1 MSSMSSGPEQKRR
14 RTDEGGGADKK
25 MSGAAKKEEEEE
37 EEGFSAQDNE
47 LCDLIRSMLPDED
60 EYRDGGATIAML
72 NEQIRRVRDSMQRQR
87 EAIRQSLVA
96 SYPNQEIGSIIDEVV
111 DRQMSELQAKLPE
124 EIPDPNRS
132 KLTEEGRA
140 EIKRLVDAGASLA
153 KVDAL
158 HIAASYYKQRDLFD
172 LLIDEYGL
180 GVDDPDHTSM
190 LSPPLHVAASLG
202 NCEAIEILIAK
213 GADKKSKNS
222 KGRNA
227 SQEVAYELRR
237 APPFLREQFRQQMN
251 VDKVKSMLR

>member
-14 RTDEGGGADKK
+14 RTEEGGADKK
-25 MSGAAKKEEEEE
+25 MNGAAKKEEEEE
-37 EEGFSAQDNE
+37 KGFSAQDNE
-47 LCDLIRSMLPDED
+47 LCHLIKSMLPDED
-60 EYRDGGATIAML
+60 EYHDGGKTIAML
-72 NEQIRRVRDSMQRQR
+72 NEQIRQMRDLMQRQR
-87 EAIRQSLVA
+87 EAIRQSLVTNN
-96 SYPNQEIGSIIDEVV
+96 PEIGSIIDEVV
-111 DRQMSELQAKLPE
+111 DRQMNELEAKLPE

-190 LSPPLHVAASLG
+190 LATPLHVAASLG

-222 KGRNA
+222 KNRNA
-227 SQEVAYELRR
+227 SQEVAYELNRS
-237 APPFLREQFRQQMN
+237 PTFMREQFRQQFN

>member
-1 MSSMSSGPEQKRR
+1 MSSGPEQKRR
-14 RTDEGGGADKK
+14 RTEEGGADKK
-25 MSGAAKKEEEEE
+25 MSGAAKKEEEEEE

-60 EYRDGGATIAML
+60 EYRDGGATIAMM
-72 NEQIRRVRDSMQRQR
+72 NEQIRQVRESMERQR

-111 DRQMSELQAKLPE
+111 DRQMNELQAKLPE

-158 HIAASYYKQRDLFD
+158 HHAAGHYKQRDLFD

-180 GVDDPDHTSM
+180 GVDDPDHSSM
-190 LSPPLHVAASLG
+190 LATPLHVAASLG
-202 NCEAIEILIAK
+202 NCEAIEILLTK

-237 APPFLREQFRQQMN
+237 APPFLREQFCQQMN

>member
-1 MSSMSSGPEQKRR
+1 
-14 RTDEGGGADKK
+14 
-25 MSGAAKKEEEEE
+25 MSGAAKKEKEE

-60 EYRDGGATIAML
+60 EYRDNGKTIAML
-72 NEQIRRVRDSMQRQR
+72 NEQIRQVRESMERQR
-87 EAIRQSLVA
+87 EAIRQSLVTNN
-96 SYPNQEIGSIIDEVV
+96 PEIGSIIDEVV
-111 DRQMSELQAKLPE
+111 DRQMNELQAKLPE

-158 HIAASYYKQRDLFD
+158 HHAAGHYKQRDLFD

-180 GVDDPDHTSM
+180 GVDDPDHSSM
-190 LSPPLHVAASLG
+190 LATPLHVAASLG
-202 NCEAIEILIAK
+202 NCEAIEILLTK

-237 APPFLREQFRQQMN
+237 APPFLREQFCQQMN